1 MTLLE
6 WGILIGI
13 AVTIILVILVIFNLV
28 QFILRAKK
36 LRSLPKKKP
45 KSKKKRHLLLQM
57 RKELTTGRKSAM
69 KFMIIFIVL
78 AGITGGGTA
87 YASHYQS
94 TNLSETDSELV
105 VQSYLLL
112 RDFETQIQAS
122 GSESAEQDAVS
133 RNIRY
138 LTTSLAT
145 YGSKLASTANTVEGQ
160 TVLNKYYAAVGE
172 LGMNASREI
181 NEFYG
186 NPELVATYESD
197 IEKIKALEEAA
208 YSYYQVDQ
216 AAIDSQI
223 TEQEQGQE

>member
-13 AVTIILVILVIFNLV
+13 VVTIIFGILVVFNLV
-28 QFILRAKK
+28 QLIVRRKK
-36 LRSLPKKKP
+36 LRSLPKKEP
-45 KSKKKRHLLLQM
+45 KSKKKRRHLLQM
-57 RKELTTGRKSAM
+57 RKELTTGKKSAL
-69 KFMIIFIVL
+69 KFMLIFIILTGV
-78 AGITGGGTA
+78 AGGGTA
-87 YASHYQS
+87 YATHYQS

-145 YGSKLASTANTVEGQ
+145 YGSKLASTANTVDGQ

-186 NPELVATYESD
+186 NPELVVTYESD

>member
-6 WGILIGI
+6 WGIIVGI
-13 AVTIILVILVIFNLV
+13 AATIIFGLLTLFHLIRLIMRQKRLNRF
-28 QFILRAKK
+28 
-36 LRSLPKKKP
+36 PKRPP
-45 KSKKKRHLLLQM
+45 KNKRKRQRWKKRQI
-57 RKELTTGRKSAM
+57 ELTNQRSGALKM
-69 KFMIIFIVL
+69 FITFLILTAL
-78 AGITGGGTA
+78 AGGGTG
-87 YASHYQS
+87 YGSYYQS
-94 TNLSETDSELV
+94 TNLSENDSELV

-112 RDFETQIQAS
+112 RDFQSQIQAA
-122 GSESAEQDAVS
+122 GAATADEDAVT

-181 NEFYG
+181 NDFYG
-186 NPELVATYESD
+186 NSDLVATYEND
-197 IEKIKALEEAA
+197 IEKIKRLEEAA

-216 AAIDSQI
+216 AEIDNQI
-223 TEQEQGQE
+223 NEQEQ

>member
-6 WGILIGI
+6 WGIIVGI
-13 AVTIILVILVIFNLV
+13 AVTIIFGLLTLFNLF
-28 QFILRAKK
+28 QLIIRQKK
-36 LRSLPKKKP
+36 MGSFPKKPP
-45 KSKKKRHLLLQM
+45 KNKRKRQRWKKQRD
-57 RKELTTGRKSAM
+57 ELAKQRSGAL
-69 KFMIIFIVL
+69 KFFIIFLVFTAL
-78 AGITGGGTA
+78 AGGGTA
-87 YASHYQS
+87 YGSHYQS
-94 TNLSETDSELV
+94 TNLSEDDSELV

-112 RDFETQIQAS
+112 RDFESQIQAAGVS
-122 GSESAEQDAVS
+122 SVDEDAVS

-181 NEFYG
+181 NDFYG
-186 NPELVATYESD
+186 NPDLVATYEGD

-216 AAIDSQI
+216 GEIDNQI
-223 TEQEQGQE
+223 SEQEQ

>member
-6 WGILIGI
+6 WGVLIGI
-13 AVTIILVILVIFNLV
+13 AITIIFGILVVFNLI
-28 QFILRAKK
+28 QFFIRRKK
-36 LRSLPKKKP
+36 LRNLPTKGP
-45 KSKKKRHLLLQM
+45 KNKKKRRLLM
-57 RKELTTGRKSAM
+57 KRRKELIAGRKSSL
-69 KFMIIFIVL
+69 KFLIIFLVL
-78 AGITGGGTA
+78 ASLTGGGTA
-87 YASHYQS
+87 YATYYQS

-122 GSESAEQDAVS
+122 GNESAEQDAVS

-145 YGSKLASTANTVEGQ
+145 YGSKMANTANTVEGQ

-181 NEFYG
+181 DSFYG
-186 NPELVATYESD
+186 NTELVATYEND

-216 AAIDSQI
+216 AAIDNQI
-223 TEQEQGQE
+223 SEQEQE